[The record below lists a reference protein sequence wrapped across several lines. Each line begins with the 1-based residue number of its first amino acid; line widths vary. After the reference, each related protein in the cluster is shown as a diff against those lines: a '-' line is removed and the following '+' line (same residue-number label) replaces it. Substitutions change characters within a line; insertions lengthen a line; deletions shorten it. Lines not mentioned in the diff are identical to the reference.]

1 MIALA
6 HRPGLGRFVLIQGT
20 VLLGVF
26 VVLAVTPAPVT
37 FPDGP
42 WETALLLKGAVA
54 LLLANAF
61 VLQLRASS
69 PRPRSSTDVRYQD
82 PQQFLDALTESV
94 DYEVCADGQTIG
106 VVHEVVA
113 TRDGSIVG
121 FVVVQGWLGRRRF
134 MVTLDEVQSFDHSSR
149 LLEVSSAEPAATE
162 NWEGDK

>member
-6 HRPGLGRFVLIQGT
+6 HRPGLGRFVMIQGT

-61 VLQLRASS
+61 VLQLRASTQC
-69 PRPRSSTDVRYQD
+69 PRTSTDVRYPD
-82 PQQFLDALTESV
+82 PQQSLDVLTESV
-94 DYEVCADGQTIG
+94 DYEVCADGQSIG
-106 VVHEVVA
+106 VVDEVVA
-113 TRDGSIVG
+113 TRDGSVVG
-121 FVVVQGWLGRRRF
+121 LVVVQGWFGRRRF

-149 LLEVSSAEPAATE
+149 LVEVSSAEPAVTE
-162 NWEGDK
+162 NLEGDQ